1 METILLLA
9 AKSFLVAGGALL
21 LLQLMR
27 NRSAVDR
34 SWIAH
39 LALIV
44 LVLLP
49 VAAFALPSLDV
60 EGPAFMAGA
69 EDAPAVSAP
78 VAASPVADAPAATAA
93 ATATAN
99 GGATFPSAATDTP
112 AAVAASIDWS
122 VWGYVLPAA
131 VLILLTLIALA
142 RLFVLKSRA
151 TVLVE
156 PEWLT
161 ALAHAQRRMGFKH
174 GTALLTSDELP
185 SPISW
190 GVVRP
195 VILLNSEAAK
205 SHAEAEAIITHELA
219 HVARLDW
226 AKLMVSRVA
235 VALFWFNPLVW
246 LLAREAHQ
254 LREEAADDT
263 VLAADIEDT
272 DYAKLLVGVA
282 RHECR
287 GLLIGAHGVAPCRN
301 SLSRRIKRVLDT
313 ATARAPGGWRWASAA
328 GFFAAGMAVPVAALN
343 VVAPGATLSA
353 PKLASVSSAGT
364 DFDAGNEVA
373 AKLPDVVAESA
384 SSAVSAAVAA
394 AAGVTHPVAGNSDT
408 IVSRSVA
415 PNGASVTT
423 MANGMTVATA
433 PSGATV
439 TVYPPD
445 GQGRRRVGARA
456 PNGAIAETFASNDEA
471 LAALAAHPHPK
482 VKVKAKPRTEH
493 SEIDDAISM
502 RAVGVTQEYIA
513 ELRAA
518 APHLGHLDADDLV
531 ELRAVGVNAAYV
543 QELANAGLR
552 NLSQDDLVEAR
563 AIGVRGDYIR
573 GLASA
578 GYSSLPLDQ
587 LVELRAVGVTPAY
600 VEKLRRA
607 GYGRFTV
614 DKLVE
619 MRAVGVD
626 PDDLRRDGG

>member
-1 METILLLA
+1 MMETILFLA
-9 AKSFLVAGGALL
+9 AKSFLIAGGALL

-27 NRSAVDR
+27 KRSAVDR

-39 LALIV
+39 LALV
-44 LVLLP
+44 ALLVLP
-49 VAAFALPSLDV
+49 IAAFALPSLDV
-60 EGPAFMAGA
+60 EGPAFLVGETEATA
-69 EDAPAVSAP
+69 PAPAVFSSLDLAKEAEK
-78 VAASPVADAPAATAA
+78 AAEKAYETGSFRAATIESPVAST
-93 ATATAN
+93 
-99 GGATFPSAATDTP
+99 TP
-112 AAVAASIDWS
+112 VDWS
-122 VWGYVLPAA
+122 FWGYAVPAA
-131 VLILLTLIALA
+131 VLLLLTLIALA
-142 RLFVLKSRA
+142 RLFVLKQRA

-190 GVVRP
+190 GVIRP

-246 LLAREAHQ
+246 MLAREAHQ

-263 VLAADIEDT
+263 VLAADIDDT

-287 GLLIGAHGVAPCRN
+287 GLLIGAHGVAPGRN

-343 VVAPGATLSA
+343 LVAPGAATISTAKA
-353 PKLASVSSAGT
+353 PVLAASKAAPGGAEVAVDAIAGT
-364 DFDAGNEVA
+364 
-373 AKLPDVVAESA
+373 LPEIIANSTT
-384 SSAVSAAVAA
+384 SAVQAA
-394 AAGVTHPVAGNSDT
+394 AAAAATTVVEGGHPHPTVIRDH
-408 IVSRSVA
+408 
-415 PNGASVTT
+415 NGATITVKDGKTVMRS
-423 MANGMTVATA
+423 AN
-433 PSGATV
+433 GATV
-439 TVYPPD
+439 TVFPHDSKGRQKVVMRSQTGAVLEYPDVHGVP
-445 GQGRRRVGARA
+445 GLPPSLIGRVK
-456 PNGAIAETFASNDEA
+456 
-471 LAALAAHPHPK
+471 K
-482 VKVKAKPRTEH
+482 VSGHKD
-493 SEIDDAISM
+493 EIDRAIEM
-502 RAVGVTQEYIA
+502 RAVGVTPEYIA
-513 ELRAA
+513 SLRAA
-518 APHLGHLDADDLV
+518 APHLGRLSSDDLV
-531 ELRAVGVNAAYV
+531 ELRAVGVTPAYI
-543 QELANAGLR
+543 QDLARAGLR
-552 NLSQDDLVEAR
+552 SIPKDDLVAAR
-563 AIGVRGDYIR
+563 ALGVRGDYIR
-573 GLASA
+573 ALAAA
-578 GYSSLPLDQ
+578 GYSGLTLDQ

-619 MRAVGVD
+619 MKAVGVD

>member
-1 METILLLA
+1 MMEMISLLA
-9 AKSFLVAGGALL
+9 AKSLIVAGGALL

-27 NRSAVDR
+27 KRSAADR

-39 LALIV
+39 LALV
-44 LVLLP
+44 ALLLLP
-49 VAAFALPSLDV
+49 VAAFTLPSLDV
-60 EGPAFMAGA
+60 QGPAFLVGDGEQAAAPLPAPPSTLPAVGA
-69 EDAPAVSAP
+69 PDAPETAPFPVSP
-78 VAASPVADAPAATAA
+78 GSETAA
-93 ATATAN
+93 A
-99 GGATFPSAATDTP
+99 GAA
-112 AAVAASIDWS
+112 IDWS
-122 VWGYVLPAA
+122 LWAYLLPAA
-131 VLILLTLIALA
+131 VLLLLTLIALA

-190 GVVRP
+190 GVLRP

-219 HVARLDW
+219 HVAGLDW

-263 VLAADIEDT
+263 VLAANIEDT

-287 GLLIGAHGVAPCRN
+287 GLLIGAHGVAPSRN

-343 VVAPGATLSA
+343 LVGPSTDSPRNTKAGLITAAEQYSGRREGVADAIVPSIPAI
-353 PKLASVSSAGT
+353 VSNST
-364 DFDAGNEVA
+364 
-373 AKLPDVVAESA
+373 ST
-384 SSAVSAAVAA
+384 AVAA
-394 AAGVTHPVAGNSDT
+394 ALAAASSATVTNGASGKV
-408 IVSRSVA
+408 VSRAIA
-415 PNGASVTT
+415 PSGASVTT
-423 MANGMTVATA
+423 MANGMTVTKA

-439 TVYPPD
+439 TVYPQD
-445 GQGRRRVGARA
+445 KHGRRRIVAQA
-456 PNGAIAETFASNDEA
+456 PNGAIAESFADNG
-471 LAALAAHPHPK
+471 HPVPGVITRSHIEQEN
-482 VKVKAKPRTEH
+482 VIERVIE
-493 SEIDDAISM
+493 M
-502 RAVGVTQEYIA
+502 RAVGVTPEYIA
-513 ELRAA
+513 SLRAA
-518 APHLGHLDADDLV
+518 APHLGNLDTDDLV
-531 ELRAVGVNAAYV
+531 ELRAVGVTPAYV
-543 QELANAGLR
+543 QDLANAGFRALR
-552 NLSQDDLVEAR
+552 KDQLVEAR
-563 AIGVRGDYIR
+563 ALGVRADYIR
-573 GLASA
+573 ALAA
-578 GYSSLPLDQ
+578 VGYSNLTLDQ
-587 LVELRAVGVTPAY
+587 LVELRAVGVTPGY
-600 VEKLRRA
+600 IEKLRRA